1 MEARRHYNN
10 PDFMPKWKPGPRGIS
25 KPLKTCVN
33 LKCIKPVHEKLIKP
47 SFTSTTELEEILGIK
62 SSDNSL
68 VLCQHCYN
76 AVYRQTHPSKC
87 ASCGAI
93 PKVYTSF
100 CRHSPNA
107 LAVSQHLATTAGI
120 DIQIGNDDYMYKLL

>member
-33 LKCIKPVHEKLIKP
+33 PKCIKPVHEKLIKP
-47 SFTSTTELEEILGIK
+47 LFTSTTELEEILGIK

-76 AVYRQTHPSKC
+76 AVYRQTHPSKW
-87 ASCGAI
+87 AVTIHWTGLLDWNTGLKLF
-93 PKVYTSF
+93 PFLDKV
-100 CRHSPNA
+100 
-107 LAVSQHLATTAGI
+107 L
-120 DIQIGNDDYMYKLL
+120 